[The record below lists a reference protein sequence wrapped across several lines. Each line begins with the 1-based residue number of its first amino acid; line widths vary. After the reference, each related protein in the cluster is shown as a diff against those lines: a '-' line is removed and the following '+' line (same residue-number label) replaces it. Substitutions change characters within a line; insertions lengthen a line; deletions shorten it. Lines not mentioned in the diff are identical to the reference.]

1 MTLPPHTIRIKR
13 RRNEDPVQ
21 TLLVESKRR
30 RVDGEFCFILH
41 DTVDGSTA
49 NTPPAIPT
57 PNGSKP
63 GQQPTT
69 TEGRDIPIIS
79 TTGATPTREH
89 AAQDSGGGFQPGS
102 YNDVASSDREGRPIA
117 ADRQLA
123 ITKREI
129 KKAVSPARSVR
140 LKKKPMPV
148 SGAAAR
154 HKLSESISS
163 LHGSSSSSGS
173 TPIDPAT
180 LSPTTKAEVRRY
192 HLSKKMKIENGA
204 FGQVSGKKRERGLVP
219 VFMEGAGR
227 VAKKRSAM
235 KIGKGGEAGDSYGE
249 DEEDDDEESL
259 DDDMHGTMKA
269 NTTKKPKTHFKEKAM
284 LRQQRSGKVQHEATT
299 TADEAANSAAH
310 PTTAKEGL
318 DFGFDSDELARQL
331 QDMVLDYISNQ
342 PDLNNYPS
350 VTPKSPVQEKRAN
363 RAIDT
368 LGGGVGGG
376 TWADVEKAMD
386 VDMKSAGA
394 PRVDATMKLDSEG
407 EEEEW
412 VYDVYFRQEIKKN
425 QDGSSA
431 VTNGD
436 YGVLVI
442 SNSDDE
448 QWWYEN
454 DEDEES
460 ASDMWG
466 SDDED
471 SNAEEYYKNDYPDE
485 DDYDL
490 ADSDNDTGAI
500 KQHTRPRVRGQK
512 KRGVWDYNSDG
523 SYDLERE
530 DESD

>member
-41 DTVDGSTA
+41 DTVESAASGTA
-49 NTPPAIPT
+49 SPLP
-57 PNGSKP
+57 PNGLKP
-63 GQQPTT
+63 H
-69 TEGRDIPIIS
+69 RLDIPGIS
-79 TTGATPTREH
+79 TGESSTRPDD
-89 AAQDSGGGFQPGS
+89 ASNDSLQPG
-102 YNDVASSDREGRPIA
+102 NLHEATSSDREGRPIV
-117 ADRQLA
+117 ADRRLP
-123 ITKREI
+123 IGNREI

-140 LKKKPMPV
+140 LKKKPVPV
-148 SGAAAR
+148 ASR
-154 HKLSESISS
+154 HRLSESISS
-163 LHGSSSSSGS
+163 SAPVVDHG
-173 TPIDPAT
+173 A

-227 VAKKRSAM
+227 VAKKRSAI
-235 KIGKGGEAGDSYGE
+235 KIGTNDYDLGSEDY
-249 DEEDDDEESL
+249 DEEDMEYNSFEEQP
-259 DDDMHGTMKA
+259 
-269 NTTKKPKTHFKEKAM
+269 KPRTRKRPQTHAKEKAM
-284 LRQQRSGKVQHEATT
+284 LQRQRSRDASRTR
-299 TADEAANSAAH
+299 N
-310 PTTAKEGL
+310 TAKEEKPSAKPTEGL
-318 DFGFDSDELARQL
+318 EFGFDSDELAKQL

-342 PDLNNYPS
+342 PDLSSYP
-350 VTPKSPVQEKRAN
+350 TNPRSPVHEKKIKVIN
-363 RAIDT
+363 P

-376 TWADVEKAMD
+376 TWAEVEKRME
-386 VDMKSAGA
+386 
-394 PRVDATMKLDSEG
+394 VDAPGDAMKLDSDG
-407 EEEEW
+407 EEGEW
-412 VYDVYFRQEIKKN
+412 VYDVYFRQEIKKSK
-425 QDGSSA
+425 DGSTA

-460 ASDMWG
+460 ASDVWG

-485 DDYDL
+485 DDYDI
-490 ADSDNDTGAI
+490 ADSDSDPDRVKPYI
-500 KQHTRPRVRGQK
+500 QPRIRGRK
-512 KRGVWDYNSDG
+512 KRGVWDYESDG
-523 SYDLERE
+523 SYDLERG